1 VPREQLALQV
11 YREKMD
17 LLERLAQLALPVR
30 VVFRETLV
38 QLAQQVLRVQQDLL
52 V

>member
-1 VPREQLALQV
+1 
-11 YREKMD
+11 MD